1 MSTHKDDQRPERPPS
16 PPAAGS
22 VLPCPFCGTDVGDS
36 GCTHYPDREEHYV
49 WCSHCCTQSGR
60 YQTRRQAIAA
70 WNHRVPVSPNDRT
83 ERQPP
88 GTTAACNQSAQE
100 TNERE
105 N

>member
-1 MSTHKDDQRPERPPS
+1 VSDKTNIAWTDSSTHKDDRRTERPPS

-70 WNHRVPVSPNDRT
+70 WNHRVPVSPNT
-83 ERQPP
+83 ELS
-88 GTTAACNQSAQE
+88 GGEKAH
-100 TNERE
+100 
-105 N
+105 